1 MEDYSLL
8 KEKKIAILAG
18 GWSAERDISLKSGA
32 AVSMAL
38 EELSIDFNSV
48 SYTHLTLPTKA

>member
-8 KEKKIAILAG
+8 KEKNIAILAG

-38 EELSIDFNSV
+38 EELSIDFNFIDLKIFF
-48 SYTHLTLPTKA
+48 T